1 MLELSIFEN
10 TVLTLLSFFTA
21 MMTSIAGA
29 GGGTVLLASMLQF
42 MNPSEAIPVHGVIQ
56 LSSNIARIWLLRKF
70 VKWTIILKFSLLI
83 PLGVYIGLE
92 IFRNVDSDD
101 IKNLIG
107 LFIIIALVLQ
117 NLKSIRKITISSN
130 WYYLIGFLTGI
141 LNILVGVIAPLLAVI
156 IKHSLNEKKSI
167 VGTLGYFGFV
177 GNFTKI
183 IGFSLI
189 GFTFI
194 EYIDTFLLMIPAT
207 LLGSRIGQYLL
218 DKISNKFFFY
228 IFQVILIALA
238 LRLLLT

>member
-42 MNPSEAIPVHGVIQ
+42 MHPSEAIPVHGVIQ
-56 LSSNIARIWLLRKF
+56 LSSNIARVWLLRKF

-92 IFRNVDSDD
+92 IFRNVDADD

-183 IGFSLI
+183 VGFSLI

-194 EYIDTFLLMIPAT
+194 EYIDTFFLMIPAT

>member
-56 LSSNIARIWLLRKF
+56 LSSNTARIWLLRKF

-92 IFRNVDSDD
+92 IFRNVDADD

-183 IGFSLI
+183 VGFSLI

>member
-56 LSSNIARIWLLRKF
+56 LSSNIARVWLLRKF

-92 IFRNVDSDD
+92 IFRNVDADD

>member
-1 MLELSIFEN
+1 MLELSIYDN
-10 TVLTLLSFFTA
+10 LLLTLLSFFTA

-29 GGGTVLLASMLQF
+29 GGGTVLLAAMLQF

-56 LSSNIARIWLLRKF
+56 FTSNIARTWLLRKF
-70 VKWTIILKFSLLI
+70 VKWSIILKFSLMI

-92 IFRNVDSDD
+92 IFLSINAED
-101 IKNLIG
+101 IKKLIG
-107 LFIIIALVLQ
+107 SFIIIALILQ
-117 NLKSIRKITISSN
+117 NIKFIKNFIISSN
-130 WYYLIGFLTGI
+130 WYYIVGLFTGI

-156 IKHSLNEKKSI
+156 VKQSINEKKSI
-167 VGTLGYFGFV
+167 VGTLGYFGLV

-189 GFTFI
+189 GFSFL

-218 DKISNKFFFY
+218 DKISNKLFFY
-228 IFQVILIALA
+228 IFQIILIFLA
-238 LRLLLT
+238 LRLLII

>member
-1 MLELSIFEN
+1 MLELSIYDN
-10 TVLTLLSFFTA
+10 LLLTLLSFFTA

-29 GGGTVLLASMLQF
+29 GGGTVLLAAMLQF

-56 LSSNIARIWLLRKF
+56 FTSNIARTWLLRKF
-70 VKWTIILKFSLLI
+70 VKWRIILKFSLMI

-92 IFRNVDSDD
+92 IFKSINAED
-101 IKNLIG
+101 IKKLIG
-107 LFIIIALVLQ
+107 SFIIIALILQ
-117 NLKSIRKITISSN
+117 NIKFIKNFIISSN
-130 WYYLIGFLTGI
+130 WYYIVGLFTGI

-156 IKHSLNEKKSI
+156 VKQSINEKKSI
-167 VGTLGYFGFV
+167 VGTLGYFGLV

-189 GFTFI
+189 GFSFL

-218 DKISNKFFFY
+218 DKISNKLFFY
-228 IFQVILIALA
+228 IFQIILIFLA
-238 LRLLLT
+238 LRLLII

>member
-56 LSSNIARIWLLRKF
+56 LSSNIARVWLLRKF

-92 IFRNVDSDD
+92 IFRNVDADD

-117 NLKSIRKITISSN
+117 NLKSIRNIIISSN

>member
-92 IFRNVDSDD
+92 IFRNVDADD

-183 IGFSLI
+183 VGFSLI

-238 LRLLLT
+238 LRLLFT

>member
-1 MLELSIFEN
+1 MLELSIYDN
-10 TVLTLLSFFTA
+10 LLLTLLSFFTA

-29 GGGTVLLASMLQF
+29 GGGTVLLAAMLQF

-56 LSSNIARIWLLRKF
+56 FTSNIARTWLLRKF
-70 VKWTIILKFSLLI
+70 VKWRIILKFSLMI

-92 IFRNVDSDD
+92 IFQSINAED
-101 IKNLIG
+101 IKKLIG
-107 LFIIIALVLQ
+107 SFIIIALILQ
-117 NLKSIRKITISSN
+117 NIKFIKNFIISSN
-130 WYYLIGFLTGI
+130 WYYIVGLFTGI

-156 IKHSLNEKKSI
+156 VKQSINEKKSI
-167 VGTLGYFGFV
+167 VGTLGYFGLV

-189 GFTFI
+189 GFSFL

-218 DKISNKFFFY
+218 DKISNKLFFY
-228 IFQVILIALA
+228 IFQIILIFLA
-238 LRLLLT
+238 LRLLII

>member
-56 LSSNIARIWLLRKF
+56 LSSNIARVWLLRKF

-92 IFRNVDSDD
+92 IFRNVDADD

-130 WYYLIGFLTGI
+130 WYYLVGFLTGI

>member
-70 VKWTIILKFSLLI
+70 VKWKIILKFSLLI

-92 IFRNVDSDD
+92 IFRNVDADD

-117 NLKSIRKITISSN
+117 NLKSIRKITISSRLLCFVPMGSLKC
-130 WYYLIGFLTGI
+130 YPP
-141 LNILVGVIAPLLAVI
+141 LVGLCV
-156 IKHSLNEKKSI
+156 
-167 VGTLGYFGFV
+167 
-177 GNFTKI
+177 
-183 IGFSLI
+183 SLI
-189 GFTFI
+189 SH
-194 EYIDTFLLMIPAT
+194 PH
-207 LLGSRIGQYLL
+207 
-218 DKISNKFFFY
+218 
-228 IFQVILIALA
+228 
-238 LRLLLT
+238 

>member
-56 LSSNIARIWLLRKF
+56 LSSNIARVWLLREF

-92 IFRNVDSDD
+92 IFRNVDADD

-183 IGFSLI
+183 VGFSLI